1 MSFNGLLNQTVTVYS
16 EGTSR
21 DKQGRLTAGAGT
33 SHRARVERTSDVM
46 LTATKEAI
54 PIDAIMFIAASATLK
69 EGLKVD
75 YAEDSF
81 RIMKYSEV
89 VGRNGLVH
97 HYEVKAQKWSA

>member
-21 DKQGRLTAGAGT
+21 DKQGRLAPGAGT
-33 SHRARVERTSDVM
+33 SHKARVERTSEVTM
-46 LTATKEAI
+46 LATKEMV
-54 PIDAIMFIAASATLK
+54 PIDAIMFIDGTATLK

-75 YAEDSF
+75 YGDDSF
-81 RIMKYSEV
+81 RVMKYSEV

-97 HYEVKAQKWSA
+97 HYEVKAQKWSV